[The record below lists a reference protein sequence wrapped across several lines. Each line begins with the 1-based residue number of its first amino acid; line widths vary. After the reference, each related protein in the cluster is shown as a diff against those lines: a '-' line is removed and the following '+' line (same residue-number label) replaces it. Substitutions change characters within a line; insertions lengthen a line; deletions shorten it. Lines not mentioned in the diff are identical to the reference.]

1 MSWDMGEEDLRQSC
15 LLLCEAHSSAML
27 SLSMLLDSQGSS
39 SQAWSPSPK
48 VLLLWLCVAPTLQA
62 PVSLPGVS
70 QKVSSFSIGKPCQ
83 DPAPLP
89 TLF

>member
-15 LLLCEAHSSAML
+15 LLLREAHSSAML

-62 PVSLPGVS
+62 PVS
-70 QKVSSFSIGKPCQ
+70 SFSIGKPCQ